1 MGSQAANRLDALYHV
16 ATMTSTATRVS
27 IVVLVAA
34 GLLLAGGMSQ
44 VQLKAQ
50 QRGAN
55 GKAHEAADR
64 IQRIEDR
71 AEIEQLLLNYGRH
84 LDARDFKAYSQLFAR
99 DGVWEG
105 GMGTVQGPAAIET
118 FMEKAIPGPNTA
130 HNYHLLSNFVIDV
143 QGDSATA
150 WSRWQFVAPG
160 PDGRPVV
167 AQAGRYDDTLVRE
180 DGRWKFKRRVAAN
193 DLPLP
198 RQLPPK

>member
-1 MGSQAANRLDALYHV
+1 MKPTAPRTLTTV
-16 ATMTSTATRVS
+16 A
-27 IVVLVAA
+27 AA
-34 GLLLAGGMSQ
+34 GLLTALAATPVTIQ
-44 VQLKAQ
+44 AQ
-50 QRGAN
+50 SGP
-55 GKAHEAADR
+55 AAGRESAAR

-71 AEIEQLLLNYGRH
+71 VEIEQLLLNYGRH
-84 LDARDFKAYSQLFAR
+84 LDARDFKAYGQLFAR

-105 GMGTVQGPAAIET
+105 GMGTVQGPTAIQA

-130 HNYHLLSNFVIDV
+130 HNFHLLSNFVIDV
-143 QGDSATA
+143 QGDTATA

-160 PDGRPVV
+160 QDGRPVV

-198 RQLPPK
+198 RPAAPK

>member
-1 MGSQAANRLDALYHV
+1 MTRSTIRIRAMALAA
-16 ATMTSTATRVS
+16 TA
-27 IVVLVAA
+27 
-34 GLLLAGGMSQ
+34 LLLGGL
-44 VQLKAQ
+44 VPATARAQ
-50 QRGAN
+50 QGGSSPKGR
-55 GKAHEAADR
+55 EAVDR

-99 DGVWEG
+99 DGVWQG
-105 GMGTVQGPAAIET
+105 GMGTVQGPTAIQT

-160 PDGRPVV
+160 ADGRPIV
-167 AQAGRYDDTLVRE
+167 AQAGRYDDELVRE

-198 RQLPPK
+198 R

>member
-1 MGSQAANRLDALYHV
+1 MG
-16 ATMTSTATRVS
+16 ATMNPSAPRALTTTIAAMGLLIAIGAPARLQAQSGP
-27 IVVLVAA
+27 AA
-34 GLLLAGGMSQ
+34 GRES
-44 VQLKAQ
+44 
-50 QRGAN
+50 
-55 GKAHEAADR
+55 AAR

-84 LDARDFKAYSQLFAR
+84 LDARDFKAYAQLFAR

-105 GMGTVQGPAAIET
+105 GMGTVQGPAAIQA

-130 HNYHLLSNFVIDV
+130 HNFHLLSNFVIDV
-143 QGDSATA
+143 QGDAATA

-160 PDGRPVV
+160 QDGRPVV

-180 DGRWKFKRRVAAN
+180 DGRWKFKRRIAAN

-198 RQLPPK
+198 RPAAPK